1 MSRQNSRA
9 PRVFG
14 GGQTNKEP
22 ILGDQFVSIDAFCSS
37 YSLSKTSAYRLIARG
52 DLVAIKIGRATRI
65 SRGSIERWHAS
76 LAPMVSTSQAK
87 R

>member
-14 GGQTNKEP
+14 GGQPKSKP
-22 ILGDQFVSIDAFCSS
+22 ILGDQFISIDAFCFS

-52 DLVAIKIGRATRI
+52 ELDAIKIGRATRI
-65 SRGSIERWHAS
+65 SRASIERWHAS
-76 LAPMVSTSQAK
+76 LVPMISTSQAK